1 MFSRIS
7 TVPAST
13 SIHDSLELT
22 TLLEDLAMT
31 DLVPILRESRIE
43 SVVSLRRLV
52 EYHVAMPAAGIA
64 ACGWRQ
70 RCFLEINQEQRTKLE
85 EWLANGGP
93 TVASPSRRR
102 CVICKCSEDTITKRG
117 GPDVDF
123 FDGNVR
129 AGDDLICRS
138 CIFKCAPCSRYESQ
152 RHLICGGCG
161 FSEQLS
167 EICGLGKFYPQV
179 NVGLER
185 HSMELIELN
194 ASGGIR
200 CPTCRTNESA
210 PADALITEAPTDDTP
225 ITEAL
230 ADEGDSAILC
240 ETCLCDMDDGFCPFC
255 DADTFG
261 DFCAEALLTLELAT
275 FGESRHIGPDSLRR
289 SRQDRLKYLEG
300 VCGLRIGRQVDNTF
314 TERVVQVSHVLGVPL
329 PEDEHDQSFEDDL
342 YMSDDDDDNED
353 PYEGELELE
362 EEEIDNTDE
371 KAKRI
376 KHTIQGIGEILFDI
390 KDKITEGEYLKLMD
404 GLQSITNEINH

>member
-1 MFSRIS
+1 MMGSRICM
-7 TVPAST
+7 VPAST

-22 TLLEDLAMT
+22 ALLEDLAMT
-31 DLVPILRESRIE
+31 DIVPILRESRIE

-52 EYHVAMPAAGIA
+52 EYHAAAGIA

-70 RCFLEINQEQRTKLE
+70 RCFHEISQEQRTKLE

-93 TVASPSRRR
+93 VVASPSRRR

-117 GPDVDF
+117 GSDVDF
-123 FDGNVR
+123 FDGYVR

-138 CIFKCAPCSRYESQ
+138 CIFKCAPCSRYES
-152 RHLICGGCG
+152 RGHLICGGCG

-179 NVGLER
+179 NVDLER
-185 HSMELIELN
+185 QSMELIELN
-194 ASGGIR
+194 AKGGIR

-210 PADALITEAPTDDTP
+210 PADALITEAPTDETP
-225 ITEAL
+225 ITEAFT
-230 ADEGDSAILC
+230 DEGDSAILC

-289 SRQDRLKYLEG
+289 SRLDRLKYLEG
-300 VCGLRIGRQVDNTF
+300 VCGLRIGHQVDNTF

-371 KAKRI
+371 KAIRI
-376 KHTIQGIGEILFDI
+376 KHTIHGIGEILFDI